1 MYIGA
6 LIQFPDGTRKI
17 VETISEHD
25 SITVVKFMGKIA
37 RYAKKENK
45 LVKVCAD
52 DVKVLKVL
60 EKSLDGVPVE
70 FGVVE
75 GDYPRE

>member
-6 LIQFPDGTRKI
+6 LIQFPDGARKI
-17 VETISEHD
+17 VEATSEHD
-25 SITVVKFMGKIA
+25 TSAVFKFSAKIA
-37 RYAKKENK
+37 KYARKENK

-60 EKSLDGVPVE
+60 EKVLGGVKVE

-75 GDYPRE
+75 GDCPRE

>member
-17 VETISEHD
+17 VETTSEHD
-25 SITVVKFMGKIA
+25 TVAVMKFTAKIGKYA
-37 RYAKKENK
+37 RKENK

-60 EKSLDGVPVE
+60 EKALDGVNVE
-70 FGVVE
+70 FGVIE
-75 GDYPRE
+75 GEYTRE

>member
-6 LIQFPDGTRKI
+6 LIQFPDGTEKV
-17 VETISEHD
+17 VETTSEHD
-25 SITVVKFMGKIA
+25 SIAVMKFSAKIGK
-37 RYAKKENK
+37 YAKKENK

-60 EKSLDGVPVE
+60 SKTLGGVNIE
-70 FGVVE
+70 FGVIE
-75 GDYPRE
+75 GEYTRE

>member
-6 LIQFPDGTRKI
+6 LIQFPDGSRKI
-17 VETISEHD
+17 VESVSEHD
-25 SITVVKFMGKIA
+25 TIAVARFTTKIA
-37 RYAKKENK
+37 KYAKKENK

-52 DVKVLKVL
+52 DYKAFKVLQKTIGIQ
-60 EKSLDGVPVE
+60 KVE
-70 FGVVE
+70 FGFLD

>member
-6 LIQFPDGTRKI
+6 LIQHQDGSRRI
-17 VETISEHD
+17 VEVASEHN
-25 SITVVKFMGKIA
+25 SVAIVKFMGKIA

-52 DVKVLKVL
+52 DVKVLKAL
-60 EKSLDGVPVE
+60 ERSLGGVPVE

-75 GDYPRE
+75 GEYPRE

>member
-6 LIQFPDGTRKI
+6 LIQLPDGTRKV
-17 VETISEHD
+17 VETTSEHD
-25 SITVVKFMGKIA
+25 SIAVMKFMGKIGK
-37 RYAKKENK
+37 YAKKENK

-60 EKSLDGVPVE
+60 EKALVKVEWGVI
-70 FGVVE
+70 E
-75 GDYPRE
+75 GEYPRE

>member
-6 LIQFPDGTRKI
+6 LIQLPDGTKRI
-17 VETISEHD
+17 VEAANEHD
-25 SITVVKFMGKIA
+25 SVAVLKFMGKIA

-60 EKSLDGVPVE
+60 TRSLGGVPVE
-70 FGVVE
+70 FGVLE
-75 GDYPRE
+75 GEYPRE

>member
-6 LIQFPDGTRKI
+6 LIQFPDGPRKV
-17 VETISEHD
+17 VETVSEHD
-25 SITVVKFMGKIA
+25 FIAIAKFMGKIGK
-37 RYAKKENK
+37 YAKKENK

-60 EKSLDGVPVE
+60 SKTLGGGQVE
-70 FGVVE
+70 FGVIE
-75 GDYPRE
+75 GEYPRE